1 LRADDVHCCDNDNGL
16 DGEKVFS
23 QQVPELPLRSM
34 MECRM
39 VFILQVR
46 FAPYNDQRTHPGAE
60 EEPVIGSTR
69 R

>member
-1 LRADDVHCCDNDNGL
+1 
-16 DGEKVFS
+16 
-23 QQVPELPLRSM
+23 M